1 MIIAIDGP
9 AGSGKSTIA
18 KLLAQKLGF
27 TYIDTGSMYRSLALK
42 ILKLNID
49 PNNEEEVV
57 KILENTDIKLSDD
70 KVFLDEEDVSQL
82 IRTEE
87 VGNTASLIAR
97 YKKVREFMV
106 NKQREIGKLAKDAVI
121 EGRDAGTKIFPDAD
135 LKIFMTASPEI
146 RAKRRAQQLKE
157 KGFVVDYNHILQK
170 IIERDKMDYERKE
183 SPLRPTEDYITVDTT
198 NKSVEEILEHIT
210 SLIKRWV
217 K

>member
-210 SLIKRWV
+210 SLIKR
-217 K
+217 